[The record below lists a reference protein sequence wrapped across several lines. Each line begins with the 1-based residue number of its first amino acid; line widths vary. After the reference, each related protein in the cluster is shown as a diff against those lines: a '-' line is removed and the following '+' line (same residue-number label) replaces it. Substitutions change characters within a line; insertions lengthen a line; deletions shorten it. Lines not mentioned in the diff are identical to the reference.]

1 MHVSRKPGV
10 YGQIELKT
18 RIHKR
23 RHKLSQWNCSLLKNQ
38 NFSIFPPL
46 LTISEVKSRLQ
57 EPEAAKSGRMNQTYM
72 LWFKFIL
79 GLNFIFFCFKVIIIH
94 YHTQKQKKIK
104 FKPRTTT
111 TYTMLVPSASK
122 QLHFNQVC
130 ENAQK
135 SPIFAGHVFTLKVL
149 PYLGSRLTTSI
160 SPVQLLLLIPFS
172 TQLKIIAELV
182 FLELRI
188 KFILLALIQT
198 AYSYGECDS
207 VRWTGLA
214 RGVLNAI
221 ILSYKEEES
230 PQ

>member
-46 LTISEVKSRLQ
+46 LTISEVKSR
-57 EPEAAKSGRMNQTYM
+57 S
-72 LWFKFIL
+72 
-79 GLNFIFFCFKVIIIH
+79 
-94 YHTQKQKKIK
+94 QKQLKAEELIRLIRCS
-104 FKPRTTT
+104 FPLPLNS
-111 TYTMLVPSASK
+111 YTLN
-122 QLHFNQVC
+122 QLC

-135 SPIFAGHVFTLKVL
+135 SPISASHVFTFKVL

-182 FLELRI
+182 VLELRI

-214 RGVLNAI
+214 SGVFNAI
-221 ILSYKEEES
+221 ILSYKEEEI